1 MKPQI
6 ELIRSYMVHHQFLV
20 AMGLVLVITMVLTAV
35 SLTLY
40 VKSGASGLDLS
51 RPGFVGSRDDLQ
63 KESSTEFKS
72 TGELTESDIK
82 TFQGLFE
89 RQRTILNSLSDFD
102 DDAISDESLGLT
114 FDETQTTEQL
124 Q

>member
-6 ELIRSYMVHHQFLV
+6 ALIRSYILRHQFLV
-20 AMGLVLVITMVLTAV
+20 AMFLVIAITAVLTTI
-35 SLTLY
+35 SMTLY
-40 VKSGASGLDLS
+40 IQSGASGLDLS

-72 TGELTESDIK
+72 TGELGESDIK
-82 TFQGLFE
+82 TFRELFE

-102 DDAISDESLGLT
+102 DNAISDESLGLM
-114 FDETQTTEQL
+114 FGESQSVGEQ